1 MEDNQKRYIDKVAE
15 IIVRDT
21 IIDYDNEEI
30 TFPFM
35 GGYDPYPFRHL
46 TPYHYIFFTKPT
58 KIGRGKAVPPFIRYC
73 KDTYGLD
80 KGYEIEHVWVEF
92 KRKMRVLMNRK

>member
-58 KIGRGKAVPPFIRYC
+58 PLRENLRNNSSVLYSTA
-73 KDTYGLD
+73 
-80 KGYEIEHVWVEF
+80 WVAWP
-92 KRKMRVLMNRK
+92 RVR